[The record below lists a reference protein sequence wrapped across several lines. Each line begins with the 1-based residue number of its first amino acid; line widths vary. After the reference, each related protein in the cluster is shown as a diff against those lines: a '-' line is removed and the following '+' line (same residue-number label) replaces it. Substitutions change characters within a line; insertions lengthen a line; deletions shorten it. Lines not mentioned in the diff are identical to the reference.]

1 MDAIKRKTLT
11 GIILSFI
18 SQPLIAAE
26 SGWECRV
33 SADGSSWD
41 CYKDGNL
48 VMQPIPQAA
57 APIIKPASATTLPDT
72 EKLVSES
79 VATEPEPEAVTS
91 PAAGAVSSMETAEK
105 EPVIQQTSTT
115 EVIDVRTGQQAL
127 PEETPSP
134 EPQTATQPI
143 TPRPSTVT
151 STESPK
157 PETQPQT
164 KAVVAQTSRPESA
177 IPPSSGYCF
186 SKRPQRIQRTAS
198 SATDNPTTVD
208 ADDAVMNDNTGIA
221 NFSGNVILIDN
232 DQKLVSDNLKYNTK
246 TEDVEAFGNLSYQRP
261 DMYFVGESAKM
272 NLGTE
277 TGQVTAATYRIP
289 SSNARGKTGELHMLG
304 DGVTVYKETSYTTC
318 DEGNN
323 DWVFNAAEVRLDENT
338 GVGTAKDMKLYFMDT
353 PVLYLPWATFPI
365 DDRRKSGFLTPS
377 IGSSDSTGFDI
388 SAPYYF
394 NLAANYD
401 ATITPRIMSKRGI
414 QLGGEFRYLD
424 HNNKLVFSGEVLPD
438 DDEYSGN
445 DSRGAA
451 SLVHSIRFSDQLTGS
466 LNLNYVSDDDYLE
479 DLGGSLAVTSTRHL
493 KRQALLNYNGGW
505 FSLNGQLLQYQTIDN
520 TIAAADEPY
529 KLLPRVSFNTNR
541 EILED
546 IYLDIPVQYTY
557 FDHSLKVD
565 GSRFDLNPSVS
576 YLWNR
581 SWGFLKPKA
590 SLRYTTYDLENRA
603 PGLDSSVDRTTTTF
617 SLDSGLVFERP
628 ASWFGT
634 STTQTLEPRAFY
646 VYTPEENQDDI
657 PLFDTGTYDFSVG
670 SLFRENR
677 FSGPDRVG
685 DTNQL
690 TLAVT
695 SRFLSDQTA
704 QQYLAVTLGQIFYFE
719 DREIGEVSY
728 YEDSSTQTSTT
739 AAVRNDTSSYVAT
752 LESKPFQYW
761 TFDAGLQWDSDLID
775 DMEKSFVRVRYL
787 DNERHLFSARYQYDS
802 ANNEYTK
809 LSAYWPVAD
818 NTTLVG
824 HSYYSI
830 DQDRA
835 VESVLGIEHGSSCCW
850 RFRALARDYQ
860 TNASDDNNL
869 SFMLQLELRGFTS
882 FGDDVDA
889 YLEET
894 IEGFVREK

>member
-11 GIILSFI
+11 GIIISFI
-18 SQPLIAAE
+18 SQPIIAADSE
-26 SGWECRV
+26 WECRV
-33 SADGSSWD
+33 SADGASWD

-48 VMQPIPQAA
+48 VMQPMPEQAA
-57 APIIKPASATTLPDT
+57 PVIKPATVTPVPDT
-72 EKLVSES
+72 DKLFSETI
-79 VATEPEPEAVTS
+79 AAEPEPVTTV
-91 PAAGAVSSMETAEK
+91 GVVSSADTAEK
-105 EPVIQQTSTT
+105 EPVTKKATTTEIIDMRPQQEAVAIETPAAVREPVSQPETRQTSTT
-115 EVIDVRTGQQAL
+115 SA
-127 PEETPSP
+127 
-134 EPQTATQPI
+134 EP
-143 TPRPSTVT
+143 
-151 STESPK
+151 PK
-157 PETQPQT
+157 SAAEPQT
-164 KAVVAQTSRPESA
+164 KATVAETPKPESA
-177 IPPSSGYCF
+177 TLATSGYCF
-186 SKRPQRIQRTAS
+186 ARRPQRIQRPVS
-198 SATDNPTTVD
+198 SDTDKPTTVD
-208 ADDAVMNDNTGIA
+208 ADDAVMDENTGIA
-221 NFSGNVILIDN
+221 NFSGDVVLIDN
-232 DQKLVSDNLKYNTK
+232 DQKLVSDQLKYNTN
-246 TEDVEAFGNLSYQRP
+246 TEDVEASGNLSYQRP
-261 DMYFVGESAKM
+261 DMYFTGDSATM
-272 NLGTE
+272 NLNSE
-277 TGQVTAATYRIP
+277 TGQVMAATYKIP
-289 SSNARGKTGELHMLG
+289 SSNARGETGELHMMG
-304 DGVTVYKETSYTTC
+304 NGVTVYKETSYTTC

-323 DWVFNAAEVRLDENT
+323 DWVFNASEVRLDENT
-338 GVGTAKDMKLYFMDT
+338 GVGTAEHMKLYFMDT

-377 IGSSDSTGFDI
+377 IGSSDSTGFDL
-388 SAPYYF
+388 SAPYYL
-394 NLAANYD
+394 NLAPNYD

-424 HNNKLVFSGEVLPD
+424 SKNNLVFSGEALPD
-438 DDEYSGN
+438 DEEYTGN

-451 SLVHSIRFSDQLTGS
+451 SLVHSISFNNQLRGA

-493 KRQALLNYNGGW
+493 KREALLNYNGGW
-505 FSLNGQLLQYQTIDN
+505 FSLKGQLLQYQTIDK
-520 TIAAADEPY
+520 TIAPADQPY
-529 KLLPRVSFNTNR
+529 KLLPRVSFNTSR
-541 EILED
+541 EIIED
-546 IYLDIPVQYTY
+546 IYLDVPVQYTN
-557 FDHSLKVD
+557 FDHSLTVD
-565 GSRFDLNPSVS
+565 GSRFDLNPSLS

-590 SLRYTTYDLENRA
+590 SLRYTTYELENRA
-603 PGLDSSVDRTTTTF
+603 PGLSSSVDRTTTTF
-617 SLDSGLVFERP
+617 SLDSGLIFERP
-628 ASWFGT
+628 ASWFGK

-657 PLFDTGTYDFSVG
+657 PLFDTGTYNFGVG

-690 TLAVT
+690 TLAVS
-695 SRFLSDQTA
+695 SRFLAEQTA

-719 DREIGEVSY
+719 DREIGNVSY
-728 YEDSSTQTSTT
+728 YEDSTTQTSTT
-739 AAVRNDTSSYVAT
+739 TALSNDTSSYVAT
-752 LESKPFQYW
+752 LESRPFQYW

-775 DMEKSFVRVRYL
+775 DMEKSFARVRYL

-802 ANNEYTK
+802 ANNEFTK

-830 DQDRA
+830 DQDRS

-850 RFRALARDYQ
+850 RFRALVRDYQ
-860 TNASDDNNL
+860 ANASDENNL

>member
-1 MDAIKRKTLT
+1 
-11 GIILSFI
+11 
-18 SQPLIAAE
+18 
-26 SGWECRV
+26 
-33 SADGSSWD
+33 
-41 CYKDGNL
+41 
-48 VMQPIPQAA
+48 MQPMPEQAA
-57 APIIKPASATTLPDT
+57 PVIKPATVTPVPDT
-72 EKLVSES
+72 DTDTDTDTDKLFSETDS
-79 VATEPEPEAVTS
+79 AEPEPVTATAVDADS
-91 PAAGAVSSMETAEK
+91 PVDIAEQ
-105 EPVIQQTSTT
+105 EPVSQKAPETEIIDVRPRQETFAVETPAPMREPVSQPKTSQTST
-115 EVIDVRTGQQAL
+115 I
-127 PEETPSP
+127 SP
-134 EPQTATQPI
+134 ELTKPADELQTKAIVAET
-143 TPRPSTVT
+143 
-151 STESPK
+151 PK
-157 PETQPQT
+157 PESTTQ
-164 KAVVAQTSRPESA
+164 A
-177 IPPSSGYCF
+177 SSGYCF
-186 SKRPQRIQRTAS
+186 ARRPQRIQRSTS
-198 SATDNPTTVD
+198 SDTHKPTTVD
-208 ADDAVMNDNTGIA
+208 ADDAVMNETTGIA

-232 DQKLVSDNLKYNTK
+232 DQKLVSDELKYNTN
-246 TEDVEAFGNLSYQRP
+246 TEDVEASGNLSYQRP

-272 NLGTE
+272 NLDSE
-277 TGQVTAATYRIP
+277 TGQVTAATYKIP
-289 SSNARGKTGELHMLG
+289 SSNARGETGELHMMG
-304 DGVTVYKETSYTTC
+304 NGVTVYKETSYTTC

-323 DWVFNAAEVRLDENT
+323 DWVFNASEVRLDENT
-338 GVGTAKDMKLYFMDT
+338 GIGTAKHMKLYFMDT

-377 IGSSDSTGFDI
+377 IGSSDSTGFDV

-394 NLAANYD
+394 NLAPNYD

-424 HNNKLVFSGEVLPD
+424 NMNKLVASGEVLPD
-438 DDEYSGN
+438 DDEYAGN

-451 SLVHSIRFSDQLTGS
+451 SLVHSISFNNQLRGS

-493 KRQALLNYNGGW
+493 KREALLNYNGGW
-505 FSLNGQLLQYQTIDN
+505 FSLKGQLLQYQTIDK
-520 TIAAADEPY
+520 TIAAADQPY
-529 KLLPRVSFNTNR
+529 KLLPRVTFNTSR
-541 EILED
+541 EIVEN
-546 IYLDIPVQYTY
+546 IYLDVPVEYTH
-557 FDHSLKVD
+557 FDHSVTVD
-565 GSRFDLNPSVS
+565 GSRFDLHPSLS
-576 YLWNR
+576 YHWNR

-590 SLRYTTYDLENRA
+590 SLRYTTYELENRA
-603 PGLDSSVDRTTTTF
+603 PGLNSSVDRSTTTF
-617 SLDSGLVFERP
+617 SLDSGLIFERP
-628 ASWFGT
+628 ASWFGK

-657 PLFDTGTYDFSVG
+657 PLFDTGTYDFGVG

-690 TLAVT
+690 TLALS
-695 SRFLSDQTA
+695 SRFLSEQTA

-719 DREIGEVSY
+719 DREIGNVSY
-728 YEDSSTQTSTT
+728 FEDSTTQTSSTT
-739 AAVRNDTSSYVAT
+739 ALRNDTSSYVAT
-752 LESKPFQYW
+752 LESRPFQFW

-775 DMEKSFVRVRYL
+775 NMEKSFARVRYL
-787 DNERHLFSARYQYDS
+787 DNDRHLFSARYQYDS
-802 ANNEYTK
+802 GNNEYTK

-830 DQDRA
+830 DQDRS

-850 RFRALARDYQ
+850 RFRALLRDYQ
-860 TNASDDNNL
+860 ANASDENNL